1 MNLQLDKFASES
13 NKFYDR
19 SWIVDLLPKTIFR
32 QTSVHKHWPKG
43 TSMNT
48 DIRIV
53 QTADEAADGVGRL
66 RRNSIGPLGLA
77 ALAIGIL
84 SPALGL
90 YALWPPIQASAGPI
104 APLVYLC
111 AMFMAFPTAISY
123 AVLNAEA
130 PAAGAASTWL
140 WQCASPVIG
149 CVVGLVMA
157 TYFLICAI
165 SQPLLFGLFAQ
176 DLLIFLG
183 YHSGGRT
190 GMILSVFVATAPIV
204 WMTRK
209 GADASV
215 KTAVILMS
223 IESIVVLALSATIL
237 IVKAHHPGSIS
248 LAPFNP
254 ASGTGGVNGFWT
266 AMIIGVLAFAGFDV
280 VSTAAEEADAPRKHI
295 PQALIYTMLG
305 VTVFWVLNSWV
316 FTLAAPA
323 AMVKAYTAQGM
334 TAVTPMARLYWGRGN
349 FLIIL
354 TAFTGIAAIYISS
367 VISSSRV
374 IFALARHGLL
384 PRQLAAI
391 HPKYRVPTNAMRFVF
406 VAVVLCGVVT
416 AVLLGNGIAGFLWW
430 SNAMVF
436 FFTVTFMAVNIA
448 NILYFSRVA
457 PQRFKFWQNLVIPLL
472 GLATNVYLI
481 YKAFFVALWS
491 DPSDRG
497 RVIVIFSVTLL
508 GVWVLYA
515 LALKIIQPQRL
526 QGPPPIGAD

>member
-1 MNLQLDKFASES
+1 MKAEIKTAQTVAGASC
-13 NKFYDR
+13 
-19 SWIVDLLPKTIFR
+19 
-32 QTSVHKHWPKG
+32 G
-43 TSMNT
+43 
-48 DIRIV
+48 
-53 QTADEAADGVGRL
+53 AGRL

-111 AMFMAFPTAISY
+111 AMFMALPTAVSY
-123 AVLNAEA
+123 AMLNAEA
-130 PAAGAASTWL
+130 PAAGAASTWM
-140 WQCASPVIG
+140 WQCASPSIG

-176 DLLIFLG
+176 DLLVFMG
-183 YHSGGRT
+183 YGPGGRVA
-190 GMILSVFVATAPIV
+190 MILSIFIATAPII

-209 GADASV
+209 GADSSV
-215 KTAVILMS
+215 KTAVVLMS
-223 IESIVVLALSATIL
+223 IESIVVVALSATIL
-237 IVKAHHPGSIS
+237 FVKAHQPQGIN

-254 ASGTGGVNGFWT
+254 RSGTGGVNGFWS

-295 PQALIYTMLG
+295 PRALFFTMLG
-305 VTVFWVLNSWV
+305 VTLFWIVNSWV

-323 AMVKAYTAQGM
+323 AMIKAYTTEGM
-334 TAVTPMARLYWGRGN
+334 TAVTPMAKLYWGRGN

-384 PRQLAAI
+384 PQPLAALDPN
-391 HPKYRVPTNAMRFVF
+391 HRVPTKAMHFVF
-406 VAVVLCGVVT
+406 SIVVLCGVVT
-416 AVLLGNGIAGFLWW
+416 ALILGNGIAGFLWW

-448 NILYFSRVA
+448 NILYFLRIA
-457 PQRFKFWQNLVIPLL
+457 PHRFKLWQNLIVPLI
-472 GLATNVYLI
+472 GLATNLYLI

-491 DPSDRG
+491 DPSGRG
-497 RVIVIFSVTLL
+497 RGTVIFSVALL
-508 GVWVLYA
+508 GIWILYT
-515 LALKIIQPQRL
+515 LALKFLHPQRL